1 MNPLKVLGAVY
12 GEDQMKETIY
22 AIGTVT
28 ERGANVMH
36 GKNHADYVG
45 WRGLYNILK
54 YLQDFKG
61 DFPAL
66 CHVGSGQVCPHITTE
81 VDFELLFSQA
91 GFIYEPR
98 QARTVIHM
106 YERLLAGK
114 HCINR
119 IN

>member
-1 MNPLKVLGAVY
+1 MKPLKVLAAIDDVGHL
-12 GEDQMKETIY
+12 KEPMY
-22 AIGTVT
+22 VTVPVT
-28 ERGANVMH
+28 HRGADVMH
-36 GKNHADYVG
+36 VKNHADYVD
-45 WRGLYNILK
+45 WRGLYKILK

-81 VDFELLFSQA
+81 VDFELLFSQSW
-91 GFIYEPR
+91 FIYEPR